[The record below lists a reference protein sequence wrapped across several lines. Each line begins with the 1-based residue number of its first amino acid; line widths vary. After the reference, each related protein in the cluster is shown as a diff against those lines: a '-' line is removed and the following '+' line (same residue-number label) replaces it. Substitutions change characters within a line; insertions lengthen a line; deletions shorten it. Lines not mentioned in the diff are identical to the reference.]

1 MELFKRCS
9 PHEPCSPL
17 LELREITLRYN
28 GQPALEG
35 ISFQLEG
42 SEQVALVGPNG
53 AGKSTLFKVIA
64 GLLRPTSG
72 RVRVCGRGPG
82 KHICIAYLPQRS
94 QVDWSFPL
102 TVTDVVLM
110 GRVGRVGPLRLPRV
124 ADLEHVRQSL
134 ESVGLAELADRQIG
148 ELSGGQQQRMFIARA
163 LAQEAQLMLMDE
175 PLTGLDLPAQEE
187 ILRILGSLGERGVA
201 VILATHDLGLAGER
215 FERMILL
222 NRRIVGIGRP
232 AEVLTPAK
240 LQEAYGSQLRLV
252 QTPEGLLVLSDTCC
266 GGGG

>member
-17 LELREITLRYN
+17 LELTEITLRYN
-28 GQPALEG
+28 GLAALEG

-42 SEQVALVGPNG
+42 SERVALVGPNG

-72 RVRVCGRGPG
+72 RVRVCGRGPHE
-82 KHICIAYLPQRS
+82 HICIAYLPQRS

-110 GRVGRVGPLRLPRV
+110 GRVGQLGPLRLPRA
-124 ADLEHVRQSL
+124 ADLDLVHRSL
-134 ESVGLAELADRQIG
+134 EAVELTELAERQIS

-187 ILRILGSLGERGVA
+187 ILRILVSLGERGVTLM
-201 VILATHDLGLAGER
+201 LATHDLSLAAER
-215 FERMILL
+215 FDRMILL
-222 NRRIVGIGRP
+222 NRRIIGMGSP
-232 AEVLTPAK
+232 VEVLTPAR

-266 GGGG
+266 GGG